1 MTRNNSTKMT
11 LKKFK
16 PKGPIGWLGYGY
28 LLLSAVGYLA
38 SFLLPDWYLVADW
51 PNKYNVMLLT
61 IYFLGSLLL
70 FYCIREADASVRIPV
85 KNTVKDKISF
95 GFTLLLVNMLPGGG
109 VSLLLTNTIHT
120 ATAQHG
126 YLHLTVVGKESNYRQ
141 GVKPVC
147 IGGVR
152 VEHFGRMCLGNKT
165 LWQKAE
171 KEMTLLFKGDVSELG
186 VTIDELSLIDKKK
199 E

>member
-1 MTRNNSTKMT
+1 MKK
-11 LKKFK
+11 LK
-16 PKGPIGWLGYGY
+16 PQGPIGWLGYNY
-28 LLLSAVGYLA
+28 LLLSAVGYLT
-38 SFLLPDWYLVADW
+38 SFLFPDLYLVADW

-70 FYCIREADASVRIPV
+70 FYCIRETDESVGIPM
-85 KNTVKDKISF
+85 KNTVKDKIAF
-95 GFTLLLVNMLPGGG
+95 GFTLLLMNIFPAGG

-126 YLHLTVVGKESNYRQ
+126 YLPITLVGKESNYRQ
-141 GVKPVC
+141 GAKPVC

-152 VEHFGRMCLGNKT
+152 VELFGRMCLGNKM
-165 LWQKAE
+165 LWQKA
-171 KEMTLLFKGDVSELG
+171 KKDMTILFKGDVSELG
-186 VTIDELSLIDKKK
+186 VTIDELYLIDKKK